1 MTTPAGTARAP
12 YPTTASFAVTDD
24 ELQVLAGRL
33 GIAEFPAVL
42 AVRPRH
48 GTVDALERVHAAARE
63 RLTRR
68 GFLGADGQV
77 SPALADAVHTLQRPS
92 REFALRLVT
101 PDGTA
106 RVCIAS
112 KAGMGV
118 AARRVQNVITLSV
131 LGSMDFGTPV
141 RALVAELPAGEP
153 AEFDAFGAPCSEL
166 AACLDGGHD
175 ARYLTDRLRGIGAGQ
190 HTALTLGAAF
200 AARLAFGEI
209 TCRMLDPVA
218 DRIVRTPGAVAV
230 FYTKRGRLVSAPSVS
245 PSGQLWATLK
255 PGTDHRLTQAV
266 SQLSEL
272 VPGGWE
278 GASE

>member
-1 MTTPAGTARAP
+1 MTAPVAG
-12 YPTTASFAVTDD
+12 ASFAVTDD
-24 ELQVLAGRL
+24 ELQVLGGRL
-33 GIAEFPAVL
+33 GIAEFPTVL

-48 GTVDALERVHAAARE
+48 GTVDALERAHDAARG

-68 GFLGADGQV
+68 GFLGPDGHV
-77 SPALADAVHTLQRPS
+77 SPALADIVHTLQRPS
-92 REFALRLVT
+92 RELALRLVT

-106 RVCIAS
+106 RICIAK
-112 KAGMGV
+112 KAGAGV
-118 AARRVQNVITLSV
+118 AARRVHNEIRLSA
-131 LGSMDFGTPV
+131 LDGTDFMTAT
-141 RALVAELPAGEP
+141 RALVAELPAAEP
-153 AEFDAFGAPCSEL
+153 ADFDAFGAPSCEL

-175 ARYLTDRLRGIGAGQ
+175 ARYLTDRLRGIGAAQ
-190 HTALTLGAAF
+190 RTALALGAAF
-200 AARLAFGEI
+200 AARPAFGEI

-266 SQLSEL
+266 AQLTEL

-278 GASE
+278 GGPE